1 MMWCAW
7 FLKKSWNSKQIII
20 INFFC
25 AVCPPDKCS
34 GWSTA
39 SSQPWRRWRASPGQR
54 SKSTSWCLLGR
65 IVTVLR
71 VLAAISSGRYHFFV
85 SVCAGST
92 LWSGLHSGATL
103 LLHTRLRNRQ
113 SCKMHNFKEDFLLLG
128 FSLVRLPNLLLW
140 HGSRRIWL
148 GFSRPSNDLSS
159 KRCLTNNGLR
169 TTF

>member
-1 MMWCAW
+1 MLWCAW
-7 FLKKSWNSKQIII
+7 FLKKPLNSEQIII

-54 SKSTSWCLLGR
+54 SKSTSWCLSGR
-65 IVTVLR
+65 IVT

-103 LLHTRLRNRQ
+103 VVLHTRWRNRQ
-113 SCKMHNFKEDFLLLG
+113 SCKMHNFTEDFLSSG
-128 FSLVRLPNLLLW
+128 FSLSKIAKPPSRW

-148 GFSRPSNDLSS
+148 GSSRPSNDLSS

-169 TTF
+169 TTL